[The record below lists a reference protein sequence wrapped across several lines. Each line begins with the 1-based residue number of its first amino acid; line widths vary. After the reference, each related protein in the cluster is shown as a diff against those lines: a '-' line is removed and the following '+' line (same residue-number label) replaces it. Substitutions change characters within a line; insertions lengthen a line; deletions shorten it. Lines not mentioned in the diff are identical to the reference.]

1 MRAWPGLPYPL
12 GATWD
17 GSGVNFALFTEHATK
32 VELCLFDSPDATIER
47 ICVPLVDRTDMIWHA
62 YLPDVAPGQ
71 LYGYRVY
78 GPWAPSDGHR
88 FNPSKV
94 LLDPYAHALGRAV
107 LPHASLYSYAP
118 GTDGDAG
125 PETSDSAPYAPLGI
139 VVDDSFSWGK
149 DRHPLVPWQETV
161 LYEVHVKGFS
171 ALNDALP
178 AEVRGTYEGLGSP
191 SCIQHLKSLGVT
203 AIELMP
209 VHAHADEPTL
219 VERGRVNYWGYNT
232 LGFFAPDARLA
243 RATTPSGVVA
253 EFKEMVRSLHAA
265 GIEVILDVV
274 YNHTA
279 EGNHLG
285 PTYSFRGIDNRAY
298 YRLEPGRPS
307 RYQDFTGCGNTLNM
321 QTPSVIRMVMDSLRY
336 WVQEMHVDGF
346 RFDLASALAREVF
359 AVDRL
364 SAFFDVIG
372 QDPLLSKVKLIA
384 EPWDVGEGGYQVGG
398 FPPGW
403 SEWNG
408 RYRDTVR
415 RFWRGDS
422 GMLPELATRLSGS
435 SDLYG
440 WSGRQPHASVNFVTS
455 HDGFTLADLVSYND
469 KHNEANGE
477 DNRDGDSNNI
487 SWNCGVE
494 GDTKD
499 DAILALRGR
508 QQRNFLV
515 TLLISVGVPMIS
527 GGDEVG
533 RTQRGNNNAYCDDS
547 AGSWTP
553 WANDPAAKG
562 LQELTASLIHLRSS
576 QPVLRRRTFLRG
588 RRAGATDVLW
598 LRTDGLEMSNEDWAD
613 GSRRTIGV
621 LLNGD
626 GILER
631 TATGEPVA
639 GDTLLILLNAA
650 PESVDFVLPKEL
662 DADRT
667 LWELLVDTAAT
678 APPDARLS
686 HADGTPWPMVHRS
699 AAIFRARKRPART
712 TRMRSR

>member
-17 GSGVNFALFTEHATK
+17 GRGVNFALFSEHATK
-32 VELCLFDSPDATIER
+32 VELCLFDSPDASIER
-47 ICVPLVDRTDMIWHA
+47 VCVPLVDRTDMVWHA
-62 YLPDVAPGQ
+62 YLPDISPGQ

-78 GPWAPSDGHR
+78 GPWSPWEGHR

-94 LLDPYAHALGRAV
+94 LLDPYAHAIGRQ
-107 LPHASLYSYAP
+107 LTHHPSLYAYVQ
-118 GTDGDAG
+118 GTDADGEAD
-125 PETSDSAPYAPLGI
+125 TNDSSAYAPLA
-139 VVDDSFSWGK
+139 VVIDDAFSWNG
-149 DRHPLVPWQETV
+149 DRHPLITWHETV
-161 LYEVHVKGFS
+161 LYELHVKGFS
-171 ALNDALP
+171 MLNTALP
-178 AEVRGTYEGLGSP
+178 PEVRGTYEGLGSP
-191 SCIQHLKSLGVT
+191 ASIQYLRQLGVT
-203 AIELMP
+203 AVELMP
-209 VHAHADEPTL
+209 VHAHVDEQHL
-219 VERGRVNYWGYNT
+219 VDRGRVNYWGYNT
-232 LGFFAPDARLA
+232 LGFFAPDPRYS
-243 RATTPSGVVA
+243 RASTPAGVVV
-253 EFKEMVRSLHAA
+253 EFKEMVRALHAA
-265 GIEVILDVV
+265 RIEVILDVV

-298 YRLEPGRPS
+298 YRLEPGRAS

-336 WVQEMHVDGF
+336 WVQHMHVDGF

-359 AVDRL
+359 AVDPL
-364 SAFFDVIG
+364 AAFFDVIG
-372 QDPLLSKVKLIA
+372 QDPVLSKVKLIA
-384 EPWDVGEGGYQVGG
+384 EPWDVGEGGYQVGN

-408 RYRDTVR
+408 RYRDAIR
-415 RFWRGDS
+415 RFWRGDP
-422 GMLPELATRLSGS
+422 GVLPELATRLSGS

-477 DNRDGDSNNI
+477 ENRDGDSHNL
-487 SWNCGVE
+487 SWNCGAE
-494 GDTKD
+494 GPTD
-499 DAILALRGR
+499 DEDILALRAR
-508 QQRNFLV
+508 QQRNFLL
-515 TLLISVGVPMIS
+515 TLLVSVGVPMLS

-533 RTQRGNNNAYCDDS
+533 RTQGGNNNAYCHDS
-547 AGSWTP
+547 DISWTP
-553 WANDPAAKG
+553 WEGQVDESLRALAAR
-562 LQELTASLIHLRSS
+562 LIALRTS

-598 LRTDGLEMSNEDWAD
+598 MHPDGREMTSEDWAD
-613 GSRRTIGV
+613 SSQHTLGL
-621 LLNGD
+621 LLNGE

-631 TATGEPVA
+631 TSRGEPVV

-650 PESVDFVLPKEL
+650 PASVYFVLPNAV

-667 LWELLVDTAAT
+667 LWEVLVDTAT
-678 APPDARLS
+678 SSAPDPRWS
-686 HADGTPWPMVHRS
+686 HASSTPWLLVAHS
-699 AAIFRARKRPART
+699 AAIFRARRPWR
-712 TRMRSR
+712 RSR